1 MLHNRSHF
9 FLPLPLGHTTIQRP
23 NMLSTH
29 AQIGGVLK
37 KAFRGELIDTQ
48 FCVYTARSKREGKA
62 TKPQGLFVN
71 DEALAASSGYF
82 RGCRSFTVTCLSY
95 SIEFNGQLQYFFPSI
110 NLSMILP

>member
-1 MLHNRSHF
+1 
-9 FLPLPLGHTTIQRP
+9 
-23 NMLSTH
+23 MLSTH

-62 TKPQGLFVN
+62 TKPQAFFVN

-82 RGCRSFTVTCLSY
+82 RGCTSFTCLSY
-95 SIEFNGQLQYFFPSI
+95 SIEFNEQLQYFFPSI